1 MPTEMEL
8 SDWCERKARE
18 GSFPLAATI
27 NPLDRNLITR
37 RVTKL
42 LKEAYDYGFSQGCG
56 TAAEAQRWESLK
68 G

>member
-8 SDWCERKARE
+8 SEWRERKARE

-27 NPLDRNLITR
+27 DPLNRELITR
-37 RVTKL
+37 RVAKL
-42 LKEAYDYGFSQGCG
+42 LKEAYEYGFSQGCG